1 MWKAKMLTLRIT
13 PKKLSIPFCCCLFI
27 LNFMYY
33 VENSFAQTEKFI
45 CESDIIYGQGGDE
58 KLVLDLCQPAGGNGP
73 FPGLVWI
80 HGGGWGYWS
89 TPRAQCPIDTAASK
103 GFVAISI
110 DYRSTSTKDSSG
122 KVKYPFPA
130 QIEDVKCAIRW
141 LRANAPKYRVDPQ
154 RIGIVGFS
162 SGGHLALLAGFTEP
176 ADGFEGTGGNAGIS
190 SRVQAV
196 VCSAGMVEAV
206 SFYENQISY
215 AQRVELLL
223 GGKPGESP
231 ALYKAASPLT
241 HVRRNNP
248 PTLFFQGDIDTLCP
262 PAQAQLLKNKM
273 SDVGASCTVIIKQ
286 GKGHVTFFSE
296 PSLWSFLD
304 DHLKIH

>member
-1 MWKAKMLTLRIT
+1 MLKDKIFTIQIVS
-13 PKKLSIPFCCCLFI
+13 KKLFIPFCCCFFI
-27 LNFMYY
+27 LNSMCYF
-33 VENSFAQTEKFI
+33 ETLFAQTETSI
-45 CESDIIYGQGGDE
+45 CESNIIYGKGGEE
-58 KLVLDLCQPAGGNGP
+58 KLVLDLCQPARGNGP
-73 FPGLVWI
+73 FPGLVWV
-80 HGGGWGYWS
+80 HGGGWGYWN
-89 TPRAQCPIDTAASK
+89 TPRSQCPIYTAASK

-110 DYRSTSTKDSSG
+110 DYRSTSTKDSNG

-141 LRANAPKYRVDPQ
+141 LRSNAQKYRVDPQ

-176 ADGFEGTGGNAGIS
+176 SDGFEGNCGNESIS
-190 SRVQAV
+190 SKVQAV

-215 AQRVELLL
+215 AERVELLL
-223 GGKPGESP
+223 GGKPSESP

-241 HVRRNNP
+241 YVRKNNP

-286 GKGHVTFFSE
+286 GMGHQTFFSE
-296 PSLWSFLD
+296 PSLWKFLD
-304 DHLKIH
+304 DHLKNH